1 MYIFISVSFK
11 KLFEKNLQNTI
22 TDCIVGIIKGLEAVI
37 DEKMGVKYL
46 VISVQH
52 IKTNYRPNLVQ
63 D

>member
-37 DEKMGVKYL
+37 DEQCHTIFDFLFCNKTFYL
-46 VISVQH
+46 GTVW
-52 IKTNYRPNLVQ
+52 TG
-63 D
+63 

>member
-22 TDCIVGIIKGLEAVI
+22 TDCIVGIIKGLEALI

-46 VISVQH
+46 VISVQQY
-52 IKTNYRPNLVQ
+52 KNKL
-63 D
+63 